1 MNLVFLQQLCQN
13 FSTLLL
19 VILGKYIEH
28 NKYLLIK
35 QKI

>member
-28 NKYLLIK
+28 IIY
-35 QKI
+35 